1 VKVSAIIESANYDT
15 LTVDELFSKLKAT
28 EVDKLSRARLESPS
42 SGRPMA
48 LVGSSSANAN
58 PNLSSGFALS
68 SLMSVIEEQMETLD
82 DDSLA
87 LVIAKFQK
95 FYTKCRGRDKEGRS
109 ICYNCGD
116 KNHFMADCP
125 KKRGEYKDEG
135 DHSRHNGGHRKHKS
149 KYHGH
154 SKHHH
159 KREHVANKYK
169 EKERRGKRGVDAP

>member
-1 VKVSAIIESANYDT
+1 MFHHFQSIVNKLRSNKPLLAPAYTDLEQALKLLYALDQKVWEVKVSAIIELANYDT

-42 SGRPMA
+42 SGRPMV

-58 PNLSSGFALS
+58 PNLSSGFAPS
-68 SLMSVIEEQMETLD
+68 SLVSVIEEQMEALD

-95 FYTKCRGRDKEGRS
+95 FYTNRRDHDKEGRS

-116 KNHFMADCP
+116 KNHFVADCP
-125 KKRGEYKDEG
+125 KKRAEY
-135 DHSRHNGGHRKHKS
+135 
-149 KYHGH
+149 
-154 SKHHH
+154 
-159 KREHVANKYK
+159 
-169 EKERRGKRGVDAP
+169 